1 MRNRPY
7 TPSYFRIQQ
16 QIQISEQQQ
25 QISEEG
31 NDDSITPETAYVNL
45 NQRALLPQKKS
56 DIGKG

>member
-1 MRNRPY
+1 M
-7 TPSYFRIQQ
+7 
-16 QIQISEQQQ
+16 QISDQQQ